1 MAHQNDA
8 ADIGAAW
15 AALREQ
21 TGRGQGWR
29 TIPLADRNTWQ
40 LTAGVRHP
48 GGEEAILSGFAAA
61 SSIADG
67 DLPRGG
73 GFLVERVRKLEGP
86 RTAAVIALTREPAA
100 SLELFTAMVENVSDL
115 LQRHGNSAPAR
126 LLQLFIS
133 RIRAWQS
140 FMSRPNSARMSD
152 ESEMGLLGE
161 LVVLEAL
168 LGIGVSEPD
177 ALGCWQGPFDGL
189 HDIAFEGGAIEVKT
203 TLASSGFPVRI
214 SSLEQLDEA
223 IVPLLFLA
231 GVRATL
237 SASGETL
244 PERIARI
251 RKRLASNLRSGF
263 DMRLLH
269 AGYDPALA
277 DEHVRR
283 FVCAELRL
291 LEIGDDVPRLS
302 RSALPPA
309 IRAAAY
315 DLDLDLIDAARPDL
329 ASALSQ
335 LGHAPL

>member
-1 MAHQNDA
+1 MAHQSDV

-15 AALREQ
+15 AALRDQ
-21 TGRGQGWR
+21 TGQGPGWR
-29 TIPLADRNTWQ
+29 TIPLADHDTWQ
-40 LTAGVRHP
+40 LIAGVRHP
-48 GGEEAILSGFAAA
+48 GGEEAILVGFAAA
-61 SSIADG
+61 SPVADG

-86 RTAAVIALTREPAA
+86 RMAAVIALTREPAA

-140 FMSRPNSARMSD
+140 FMSRPKTARMSD
-152 ESEMGLLGE
+152 EEELGLFGE
-161 LVVLEAL
+161 LVFLEAL
-168 LGIGVSEPD
+168 LEAGVPD
-177 ALGCWQGPFDGL
+177 ADAIGCWQGPFDGL
-189 HDIAFEGGAIEVKT
+189 HDVAFEGGAIEVKT

-237 SASGETL
+237 KADAETL
-244 PERIARI
+244 PERIARL
-251 RKRLASNLRSGF
+251 RERLPTSLRSGF

-283 FVCAELRL
+283 LGCAELRL
-291 LEIGDDVPRLS
+291 LEIGGEVPRLS
-302 RSALPPA
+302 RSTLPPA
-309 IRAAAY
+309 IRAAVY

-329 ASALSQ
+329 VSALSQ
-335 LGHAPL
+335 LGHSPL